1 MIYKVSMGKRAA
13 VRLQHDL
20 RSSRELEALTE
31 AAHAVSR
38 DRAFQHRELVGFAC
52 LGDR

>member
-1 MIYKVSMGKRAA
+1 MIYKVSMGKRQRFACSTISG
-13 VRLQHDL
+13 
-20 RSSRELEALTE
+20 SSRELEALTE